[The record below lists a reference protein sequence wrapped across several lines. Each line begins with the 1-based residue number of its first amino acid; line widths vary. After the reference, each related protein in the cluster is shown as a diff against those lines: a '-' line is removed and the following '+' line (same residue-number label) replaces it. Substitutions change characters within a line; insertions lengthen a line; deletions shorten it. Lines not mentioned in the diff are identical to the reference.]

1 MRPVC
6 LFRRS
11 SSYWS
16 IETSSR
22 ALVLAVREFGFVKLL
37 HLLRNAKLWSSSVL
51 LLIFASS
58 SSSSSFDPRGSA
70 PTSRRRTLRRRGG
83 TSSSSMVP
91 AGRSAVIVVVV
102 FVVVTTARRPVLTTT
117 RIVFLSLFFSTS
129 ASSFSSSSESMM
141 VLILFSF
148 FFSSSKSFSS
158 SSSRALLRDL
168 VVVLVVAAQ
177 FAVRIGNGFRRRILR
192 IRLVRPHLS
201 KLRYTCVYYL
211 CYSLLPF
218 LLCSSFK
225 ESFEC
230 SVSRR
235 CVSDE
240 TFPHFSIS
248 LLSGLDSSRGER
260 ERERND
266 DRRGRFGV
274 PNTLGGFRFVEI
286 VDK

>member
-1 MRPVC
+1 M
-6 LFRRS
+6 
-11 SSYWS
+11 
-16 IETSSR
+16 
-22 ALVLAVREFGFVKLL
+22 
-37 HLLRNAKLWSSSVL
+37 
-51 LLIFASS
+51 
-58 SSSSSFDPRGSA
+58 
-70 PTSRRRTLRRRGG
+70 
-83 TSSSSMVP
+83 
-91 AGRSAVIVVVV
+91 
-102 FVVVTTARRPVLTTT
+102 LTTT
-117 RIVFLSLFFSTS
+117 RIVFLSLFFSTR

-148 FFSSSKSFSS
+148 FFSSSKSFS

-218 LLCSSFK
+218 LLCVLLSVRRSPFK

-235 CVSDE
+235 RVSDE

-248 LLSGLDSSRGER
+248 LREVDWIRRRER
-260 ERERND
+260 EREKRRPKRTFWCAQYSRGLSIRRN
-266 DRRGRFGV
+266 RG
-274 PNTLGGFRFVEI
+274 
-286 VDK
+286 

>member
-1 MRPVC
+1 
-6 LFRRS
+6 
-11 SSYWS
+11 
-16 IETSSR
+16 
-22 ALVLAVREFGFVKLL
+22 
-37 HLLRNAKLWSSSVL
+37 
-51 LLIFASS
+51 
-58 SSSSSFDPRGSA
+58 
-70 PTSRRRTLRRRGG
+70 
-83 TSSSSMVP
+83 
-91 AGRSAVIVVVV
+91 
-102 FVVVTTARRPVLTTT
+102 
-117 RIVFLSLFFSTS
+117 
-129 ASSFSSSSESMM
+129 MM

-218 LLCSSFK
+218 LLCVLLSVRRSPFK

-248 LLSGLDSSRGER
+248 LLSGLDSSRRER
-260 ERERND
+260 EREKRRPKRTFWCAQYSRGLSIRRN
-266 DRRGRFGV
+266 RG
-274 PNTLGGFRFVEI
+274 
-286 VDK
+286 